1 MEDCYDEILVLCNDK
16 RDQQEKFNY
25 ILDRLNRFNYI
36 RFIYPNYISSG
47 ARQMKILSIC
57 NDEKWYR
64 GRRPTFYYGYGATY
78 VDYMNAVRST
88 RLSTLDDIV
97 MCMVDKD

>member
-36 RFIYPNYISSG
+36 RFIYPNYISS
-47 ARQMKILSIC
+47 AMMKNGIEVGDLRFTMDTALRMWI
-57 NDEKWYR
+57 
-64 GRRPTFYYGYGATY
+64 
-78 VDYMNAVRST
+78 
-88 RLSTLDDIV
+88 I
-97 MCMVDKD
+97 

>member
-1 MEDCYDEILVLCNDK
+1 
-16 RDQQEKFNY
+16 
-25 ILDRLNRFNYI
+25 
-36 RFIYPNYISSG
+36 
-47 ARQMKILSIC
+47 MKILFIC

>member
-25 ILDRLNRFNYI
+25 I

-47 ARQMKILSIC
+47 ARQMKILFIC